1 MSRPASPASGVLD
14 LKFTFVVK
22 EAKQY
27 VTLVDATPVLEDGE
41 VRAHQLLPVEENSF
55 SNRVVVAFINWKFNT
70 TETNNFL
77 DALANSAGI
86 APDANNYFKHHQ
98 DNLVIETGGLS
109 FQHEQVPAFFRDV
122 FQTFSV
128 ARPLDAEHFY
138 HLKDTW
144 FDMLRTASA
153 MKLS

>member
-1 MSRPASPASGVLD
+1 MSRPAPPASGVLD

-55 SNRVVVAFINWKFNT
+55 SNRVVFAFAIWKFNT
-70 TETNNFL
+70 TETNNCL

-86 APDANNYFKHHQ
+86 APDANYFRHHQ
-98 DNLVIETGGLS
+98 DDLVIETGGLS
-109 FQHEQVPAFFRDV
+109 FQNEQVPACFQDV

-138 HLKDTW
+138 HRKDTW